1 MRIYL
6 DICCY
11 NRPFDDQGQL
21 VVRLQTEAKLSVQNA
36 IREGVFQLAWSA
48 VIDLENSVNPH
59 SARRE
64 AIAKWRRFAS
74 VDLALTDHIEALANE
89 YAELGVKPM
98 DALHVASAVKAGAS
112 YFLTTDKALLR
123 KMVDERRIR
132 VVDPLDFIRLIEG
145 TTDEN

>member
-1 MRIYL
+1 M
-6 DICCY
+6 
-11 NRPFDDQGQL
+11 
-21 VVRLQTEAKLSVQNA
+21 RLQTEAKLSVQNA

-48 VIDLENSVNPH
+48 VIDLENGANPDM
-59 SARRE
+59 ARRE

-74 VDLALTDHIEALANE
+74 VDLALTDRIEALANE
-89 YAELGVKPM
+89 YAGLGAKPM
-98 DALHVASAVKAGAS
+98 DALHVASAVEAGAS

-123 KMVDERRIR
+123 KMVAERRIR